1 MAKVIGCM
9 MTILC
14 CTASA
19 NYASNNF
26 FGKRWK
32 FCSLWQNYVS
42 NYAIKAKI
50 PSGSLCNGESLSTLK
65 RILNILASKSTCFI
79 FLSFI
84 NFIAF
89 MIAGLSQF
97 RGWIFGMWIPFYLAN
112 AQCLCTHHR
121 GRGQLHCGRQAVWL
135 HVRLEQAAQSK
146 WRLQREC
153 QRGIW
158 REDHS

>member
-1 MAKVIGCM
+1 MLAIIFLEKDE
-9 MTILC
+9 
-14 CTASA
+14 
-19 NYASNNF
+19 NF
-26 FGKRWK
+26 AHCDK
-32 FCSLWQNYVS
+32 NYVS

-97 RGWIFGMWIPFYLAN
+97 RG
-112 AQCLCTHHR
+112 
-121 GRGQLHCGRQAVWL
+121 
-135 HVRLEQAAQSK
+135 
-146 WRLQREC
+146 
-153 QRGIW
+153 
-158 REDHS
+158 